1 MTEQPSQPSRPSQST
16 WHVDGPQKL
25 VFEEPVT
32 ELRVR
37 VVSGEVNVV
46 AAEEGPARLEVT
58 DVEGQPL
65 YVVHDDGV
73 LTVSYEDLPWN
84 GSHGLKQWFEAKP
97 WKAWAGSASGRK
109 AWERRA
115 AITLTVPAAT
125 RVHVT
130 TVDATAFVS
139 GIEAS
144 TDVNGVSGDTTLVG
158 LSGRVKA
165 HTVSGGVEAQS
176 VTGDLG
182 FHSVSGGL
190 TVVDGAGVSVRADS
204 VSGDMLIDLD
214 PGPDAERPVDIALN
228 SVSGQVAIRLPHPA
242 DARVEANTATGG
254 VSNAFEDL
262 RVSGQ
267 LGAKRITGTLG
278 SGAGTLRAT
287 TVSGGIALLRRP
299 PAENDDTAPAP
310 AAAPAPLA
318 PAPTLDKKVL

>member
-1 MTEQPSQPSRPSQST
+1 MAEQPPQPPQPSQST
-16 WHVDGPQKL
+16 WHFDGPHKL
-25 VFEEPVT
+25 TFEEPVT

-37 VVSGEVNVV
+37 VVSGTVNVV
-46 AAEEGPARLEVT
+46 AADDGPARLEVT
-58 DVEGQPL
+58 EIDGPPL
-65 YVVHDDGV
+65 YVVQEGGT

-84 GSHGLKQWFEAKP
+84 GAQGFKQWFEAKP
-97 WKAWAGSASGRK
+97 WKAWSGSASGRK
-109 AWERRA
+109 AWERSA
-115 AITLTVPAAT
+115 AFTLTVPAST
-125 RVHVT
+125 RVHVAG
-130 TVDATAFVS
+130 VDATTFVS
-139 GIEAS
+139 GVS
-144 TDVNGVSGDTTLVG
+144 GGTDVNGVSGDATLVG
-158 LSGRVKA
+158 LSGKVKA
-165 HTVSGGVEAQS
+165 HTVSGSVEAQS

-214 PGPDAERPVDIALN
+214 LGPAAARPVDIALN

-278 SGAGTLRAT
+278 TGAGTLRAT
-287 TVSGGIALLRRP
+287 TVSGAIALLRRP
-299 PAENDDTAPAP
+299 QSDAD
-310 AAAPAPLA
+310 APAPLA
-318 PAPTLDKKVL
+318 LDKKVL

>member
-1 MTEQPSQPSRPSQST
+1 MSEQASQST
-16 WHVDGPQKL
+16 WHIAEDRRL
-25 VFEEPVT
+25 TFEEPVT

-37 VVSGEVNVV
+37 LVSGTVNVV
-46 AAEEGPARLEVT
+46 AAEEGPARLEVSGV
-58 DVEGQPL
+58 DGPPL
-65 YVVHDDGV
+65 YVVQEGGV

-84 GSHGLKQWFEAKP
+84 GAQGFKKWFEGKP
-97 WKAWAGSASGRK
+97 WKAWAASASGRK
-109 AWERRA
+109 AWERSA
-115 AITLTVPAAT
+115 LVTLTVPAAT
-125 RVHVT
+125 HVRLAA
-130 TVDATAFVS
+130 VDATAFVS
-139 GIEAS
+139 GISGGTE
-144 TDVNGVSGDTTLVG
+144 VNGVSGDATLVG

-214 PGPDAERPVDIALN
+214 LDPAAARPVDITLN

-278 SGAGTLRAT
+278 SGTGTLRAT

-299 PAENDDTAPAP
+299 AADSQDSAEAPIA
-310 AAAPAPLA
+310 
-318 PAPTLDKKVL
+318 LDKKVL

>member
-1 MTEQPSQPSRPSQST
+1 MAEQSSQPSRST
-16 WHVDGPQKL
+16 WHFAEPQKL
-25 VFEEPVT
+25 TFEEPVT

-37 VVSGEVNVV
+37 VVSGTVNVV

-58 DVEGQPL
+58 EVDGPPL
-65 YVVHDDGV
+65 YVVQEDGV

-84 GSHGLKQWFEAKP
+84 GSQGLKQWFEDKP
-97 WKAWAGSASGRK
+97 WKNWSGSSARRK
-109 AWERRA
+109 VWERRA
-115 AITLTVPAAT
+115 AVTLTVPAST
-125 RVHVT
+125 RVHVA

-139 GIEAS
+139 GISAA
-144 TDVNGVSGDTTLVG
+144 TDVKGVSGDATLVG

-165 HTVSGGVEAQS
+165 HTVSGSVEAQS

-214 PGPDAERPVDIALN
+214 PGPGAARPVDIALN
-228 SVSGQVAIRLPHPA
+228 SVSGEVAIRLPHPA

-287 TVSGGIALLRRP
+287 TVSGAIALLRRP
-299 PAENDDTAPAP
+299 QAEAD
-310 AAAPAPLA
+310 AAAPAAPLA
-318 PAPTLDKKVL
+318 LDKKVL

>member
-1 MTEQPSQPSRPSQST
+1 MAEQMTWSVAE
-16 WHVDGPQKL
+16 PQKL
-25 VFEEPVT
+25 TFEEPVT

-37 VVSGEVNVV
+37 LVSGTVNVV
-46 AAEEGPARLEVT
+46 AAEAGPARLEVT
-58 DVEGQPL
+58 GVDGPPL
-65 YVVHDDGV
+65 HVVQEDGV

-84 GSHGLKQWFEAKP
+84 GSQGFKQWVEAKP
-97 WKAWAGSASGRK
+97 WKAWSGSASGRK
-109 AWERRA
+109 AWERSA
-115 AITLTVPAAT
+115 AVTLTVPAAT
-125 RVHVT
+125 RVHVAA
-130 TVDATAFVS
+130 VDAAAFVS
-139 GIEAS
+139 GIS
-144 TDVNGVSGDTTLVG
+144 GGTDVHGVSGDATLVA

-165 HTVSGGVEAQS
+165 RTVSGSVEAQS

-190 TVVDGAGVSVRADS
+190 TVVDGVGVSVRADS

-214 PGPDAERPVDIALN
+214 LDPAASRPVDIALN

-278 SGAGTLRAT
+278 SGTGTLRAT
-287 TVSGGIALLRRP
+287 TVSGAIALLRRP
-299 PAENDDTAPAP
+299 AADT
-310 AAAPAPLA
+310 PL
-318 PAPTLDKKVL
+318 TLDKKVI

>member
-1 MTEQPSQPSRPSQST
+1 MSEQSSQPLRST
-16 WHVDGPQKL
+16 WHFAEPQKL
-25 VFEEPVT
+25 TFEEPVT

-37 VVSGEVNVV
+37 VVSGTVNVV

-58 DVEGQPL
+58 EVDGPPL
-65 YVVHDDGV
+65 YVVQEDGV

-84 GSHGLKQWFEAKP
+84 GSQGLKQWFEDKP
-97 WKAWAGSASGRK
+97 WKAWSGSSSGRK
-109 AWERRA
+109 VWERRA
-115 AITLTVPAAT
+115 AVTLTVPAAT
-125 RVHVT
+125 RVHVA

-139 GIEAS
+139 GISAA
-144 TDVNGVSGDTTLVG
+144 TDVKGVSGDATLVG
-158 LSGRVKA
+158 LSGRIKA
-165 HTVSGGVEAQS
+165 HTVSGSVEAQS
-176 VTGDLG
+176 VTGDFG

-214 PGPDAERPVDIALN
+214 PGPAAERPVDIALN

-287 TVSGGIALLRRP
+287 TVSGSIALLRRP
-299 PAENDDTAPAP
+299 QADAD
-310 AAAPAPLA
+310 APAPL
-318 PAPTLDKKVL
+318 PLDKKVL

>member
-1 MTEQPSQPSRPSQST
+1 MSEQSSQPSRST
-16 WHVDGPQKL
+16 WHFAEPQKL
-25 VFEEPVT
+25 TFEEPVT

-37 VVSGEVNVV
+37 VVSGTVNVV

-58 DVEGQPL
+58 EVDGPPL
-65 YVVHDDGV
+65 YVVQEDGV

-84 GSHGLKQWFEAKP
+84 GSQGLKQWFEDKP
-97 WKAWAGSASGRK
+97 WKAWSGSSSGRK
-109 AWERRA
+109 VWERRA
-115 AITLTVPAAT
+115 AVTLTVPAAT
-125 RVHVT
+125 RVHVA

-139 GIEAS
+139 GISAA
-144 TDVNGVSGDTTLVG
+144 TDVKGVSGDATLVG

-165 HTVSGGVEAQS
+165 HTVSGSVEAQS
-176 VTGDLG
+176 VTGDFG

-214 PGPDAERPVDIALN
+214 PGPAAERPVDIALN

-287 TVSGGIALLRRP
+287 TVSGAIALLRRP
-299 PAENDDTAPAP
+299 QTDADAP
-310 AAAPAPLA
+310 AAAPLA
-318 PAPTLDKKVL
+318 LDKKVL

>member
-1 MTEQPSQPSRPSQST
+1 MTE
-16 WHVDGPQKL
+16 VDGP
-25 VFEEPVT
+25 
-32 ELRVR
+32 
-37 VVSGEVNVV
+37 
-46 AAEEGPARLEVT
+46 
-58 DVEGQPL
+58 PL
-65 YVVHDDGV
+65 YVVQDGGT

-84 GSHGLKQWFEAKP
+84 GSQGFKQWIEAKP
-97 WKAWAGSASGRK
+97 WKAWSGSASGRK
-109 AWERRA
+109 AWERSA
-115 AITLTVPAAT
+115 SFTLTVPAAT
-125 RVHVT
+125 QVRVAA
-130 TVDATAFVS
+130 VDATAFVS
-139 GIEAS
+139 GIS
-144 TDVNGVSGDTTLVG
+144 GGTDVNGVSGDATLVG

-165 HTVSGGVEAQS
+165 HTVSGSVEAQS

-214 PGPDAERPVDIALN
+214 LGPAAERPVDIALN

-278 SGAGTLRAT
+278 TGAGDPAGHHR
-287 TVSGGIALLRRP
+287 LRRHR
-299 PAENDDTAPAP
+299 
-310 AAAPAPLA
+310 AAAP
-318 PAPTLDKKVL
+318 PAVRRGRPRPRSPRARQEGALTCRPSSPTAVSASTSSSCSTRPRATGTR

>member
-1 MTEQPSQPSRPSQST
+1 MAEQMTWS
-16 WHVDGPQKL
+16 VAGPQKL
-25 VFEEPVT
+25 TFDEPVT
-32 ELRVR
+32 ELHVR
-37 VVSGEVNVV
+37 LVSGSVNVV
-46 AAEEGPARLEVT
+46 AAEDGPARLEVT
-58 DVEGQPL
+58 AVDGPPLHVVQEG
-65 YVVHDDGV
+65 GS

-84 GSHGLKQWFEAKP
+84 GSQGLKKWFEGKP
-97 WKAWAGSASGRK
+97 WKAWSGSGSGRK
-109 AWERRA
+109 AWERSA
-115 AITLTVPAAT
+115 SVTLTVPAAT
-125 RVHVT
+125 RVQVAA
-130 TVDATAFVS
+130 VDAASFVS
-139 GIEAS
+139 GIS
-144 TDVNGVSGDTTLVG
+144 GGTDVHGVSGDSTLVA

-165 HTVSGGVEAQS
+165 NTVSGSVEAQS

-214 PGPDAERPVDIALN
+214 LDPAASRPVDIALN

-278 SGAGTLRAT
+278 SGTGTLRAT
-287 TVSGGIALLRRP
+287 TVSGAIALLRRP
-299 PAENDDTAPAP
+299 ASDT
-310 AAAPAPLA
+310 PL
-318 PAPTLDKKVL
+318 TLDKKVI

>member
-1 MTEQPSQPSRPSQST
+1 MAEQASQST
-16 WHVDGPQKL
+16 WHIAEPQKL
-25 VFEEPVT
+25 TFEQPVT

-37 VVSGEVNVV
+37 LVSGTVNVV
-46 AAEEGPARLEVT
+46 AAEEGPARLEASAI
-58 DVEGQPL
+58 DGPPL
-65 YVVHDDGV
+65 YVVQEGGV

-84 GSHGLKQWFEAKP
+84 GSQGFKAWFEAKP
-97 WKAWAGSASGRK
+97 WKAWSGSASEGRK
-109 AWERRA
+109 AWERSA
-115 AITLTVPAAT
+115 AVTLTVPAAT
-125 RVHVT
+125 RVHVG
-130 TVDATAFVS
+130 VVGATAFVS
-139 GIEAS
+139 GIS
-144 TDVNGVSGDTTLVG
+144 GGTDVNGVSGDATLVG
-158 LSGRVKA
+158 LSGRVKT
-165 HTVSGGVEAQS
+165 HTVSGSVEAQS

-214 PGPDAERPVDIALN
+214 LDPAAARPVDIALN

-267 LGAKRITGTLG
+267 LGTKRITGTLG
-278 SGAGTLRAT
+278 AGTGTLRAT

-299 PAENDDTAPAP
+299 QADAD
-310 AAAPAPLA
+310 APL
-318 PAPTLDKKVL
+318 TLDKKVL